1 MEGIKLIKKSTDIDG
16 FTAFDCLLEKA
27 FTVKDFLKE
36 TRTISKYV
44 NWYVQE
50 KKQQTVPIYTDGENI
65 VFVLGVNTNAIVKKA
80 KASEINGQ
88 YWFSINI

>member
-27 FTVKDFLKE
+27 FTVKDFLEE
-36 TRTISKYV
+36 TRNISKYV

-50 KKQQTVPIYTDGENI
+50 KQQTKRIYTYGEK
-65 VFVLGVNTNAIVKKA
+65 VGYVLYVKTNAIVKKA
-80 KASEINGQ
+80 KALESYGQ

>member
-16 FTAFDCLLEKA
+16 FTAFDCVLEKE

-36 TRTISKYV
+36 TRTTSKYV
-44 NWYVQE
+44 TWHVIEKGQE
-50 KKQQTVPIYTDGENI
+50 TVPIYTDGEKS
-65 VFVLGVNTNAIVKKA
+65 VFVLCINPSAIVKKA
-80 KASEINGQ
+80 KASESNGQ

>member
-1 MEGIKLIKKSTDIDG
+1 MEGIKLIKTSTDIDG

-27 FTVKDFLKE
+27 FTVKDFLEE

-50 KKQQTVPIYTDGENI
+50 KQQIKRIYTDGEKI
-65 VFVLGVNTNAIVKKA
+65 VYVLCVNTNAIVKKA
-80 KASEINGQ
+80 KASESNGQ

>member
-1 MEGIKLIKKSTDIDG
+1 MEGIKLKKTSISTDG
-16 FTAFDCLLEKA
+16 VTFFNCLLEKE

-36 TRTISKYV
+36 TRTTSKYV
-44 NWYVQE
+44 TWYVIEKGQE
-50 KKQQTVPIYTDGENI
+50 TVPIYTDGEKI

-80 KASEINGQ
+80 KASESNGQ